1 MAAMNDRQRRTLQAL
16 VDTYVPAIERDDDPT
31 GFWATPGSAVFADIG
46 VELYLSTLPE
56 ELQDGLLELLDGL
69 GQFGLAS
76 QTPAMREITLRMLS
90 TASPEAAMGL
100 DALRQ
105 LTTLIAY
112 GSADESGHNPLWA
125 GLGYPGA
132 PSPTPPDVP
141 KTLPVLDVDAPTELT
156 ADAVIVGSG
165 SGGGV
170 IAAELAGAGL
180 DVVVV
185 EAGGYF
191 NESDF
196 NQQEMWAWQHLYY
209 RSGPNPTADGN
220 VTLLAG
226 RALGGGTTV
235 NWSNSVPPRD
245 DIRKRWEDEHGLE
258 GVAGA
263 AFDAHVDAVMTRIG
277 ATEECSDLNGPHQR
291 LVEGAEALGWKVR
304 RAQLN
309 LDPQRYD
316 PEMAGHTGYGDQTGA
331 KQGAYKTWLQDAA
344 DAGARLVVGTT
355 VDRVLVEGGRAA
367 GVTGTA
373 TDAFGGQHE
382 VTVRAPIVVAACG
395 ALETPALLLRSADR
409 RPGGRPPP
417 HPAPHGRDLRHL
429 RRGAAGLVGAGPGG
443 DPPRVR
449 RRGGRVRLHHRG
461 HPLQPRP
468 DRLRGAV
475 ELRRRPQ
482 GAAVAHPA
490 QRDLIHLTQD
500 RGGGQVVLG
509 PDGEAVHL
517 YPFAD
522 ELDVRNFRRGLEAT
536 ARIHEAA
543 GAEEIACLVPGVE
556 PWRRGQDLDAWLT
569 SLRAIP
575 VGAGWPG
582 RLQRPPDGHGAH
594 GQRSGDQRRRRPRP
608 APRHARRVGRR
619 HQRVPHLLRG
629 QPHGHLHGAGA
640 THGARHPRRA
650 GLTGNGA
657 RTRRRRRRTGGVTRG
672 GGPYFFCCPD
682 FSRRRLKRS
691 TRPPVSTSFC
701 LPV

>member
-1 MAAMNDRQRRTLQAL
+1 MGAMNDRQRRTLQAL

-31 GFWATPGSAVFADIG
+31 GFWATPGSAVFADVG

-76 QTPAMREITLRMLS
+76 QTRAMREITLRVLS

-112 GSADESGHNPLWA
+112 GSTDESGHNPLWA

-132 PSPTPPDVP
+132 PSPTPPEVE
-141 KTLPVLDVDAPTELT
+141 KTLPVLDVDGPTELT

-258 GVAGA
+258 GVAGG
-263 AFDAHVDAVMTRIG
+263 AFDAHVEAVMTRIG

-304 RAQLN
+304 RAKLN

-355 VDRVLVEGGRAA
+355 VDRVLVEGGRAV

-373 TDAFGGQHE
+373 TDAFGGQHA

-395 ALETPALLLRSADR
+395 ALETPALLLRSEI
-409 RPGGRPPP
+409 GGPAVGHHLTL
-417 HPAPHGRDLRHL
+417 HPT
-429 RRGAAGLVGAGPGG
+429 GALIGTYAEEQHAWWGP
-443 DPPRVR
+443 VQAAI
-449 RRGGRVRLHHRG
+449 LHEF
-461 HPLQPRP
+461 
-468 DRLRGAV
+468 DAV
-475 ELRRRPQ
+475 EDGHGFIIEGTHFNPGLT
-482 GAAVAHPA
+482 GSAVPWNSCIDHKELLSRTPRSAT
-490 QRDLIHLTQD
+490 LIHLTQD

-509 PDGEAVHL
+509 PDGSAVHL

-543 GAEEIACLVPGVE
+543 GAEEIACLVPGVG
-556 PWRRGQDLDAWLT
+556 PWRRGQDLDAWLV
-569 SLRAIP
+569 SLRTVP
-575 VGAGWPG
+575 VGAGGLAAFSAHQMGTARMGTDPATSVA
-582 RLQRPPDGHGAH
+582 DAH
-594 GQRSGDQRRRRPRP
+594 GQLHDTPGVWVGDTSAFPTCSGVNPMVTCM
-608 APRHARRVGRR
+608 ALARRTA
-619 HQRVPHLLRG
+619 HAILAAQ
-629 QPHGHLHGAGA
+629 
-640 THGARHPRRA
+640 
-650 GLTGNGA
+650 
-657 RTRRRRRRTGGVTRG
+657 
-672 GGPYFFCCPD
+672 
-682 FSRRRLKRS
+682 S
-691 TRPPVSTSFC
+691 
-701 LPV
+701 

>member
-31 GFWATPGSAVFADIG
+31 GFWATPGTAVFADIG

-76 QTPAMREITLRMLS
+76 QTQTMREITLRMLS

-132 PSPTPPDVP
+132 PSPTPPAVE
-141 KTLPVLDVDAPTELT
+141 KTLSVLGVDAPTELT

-170 IAAELAGAGL
+170 VAAELAGAGL

-245 DIRKRWEDEHGLE
+245 DIRKRWEDEHGLD
-258 GVAGA
+258 GVAGDE
-263 AFDAHVDAVMTRIG
+263 FNAHVDAVMTRIG

-395 ALETPALLLRSADR
+395 ALETPALLLRSEIGGPAVGHHLTLHPTGAIFGTYAQEQRAWWGPVQAAILHEFDDVEDGYGFIIEGTHFNPGLTGSAVPWNSGADHKELLSR
-409 RPGGRPPP
+409 T
-417 HPAPHGRDLRHL
+417 
-429 RRGAAGLVGAGPGG
+429 
-443 DPPRVR
+443 PRS
-449 RRGGRVRLHHRG
+449 
-461 HPLQPRP
+461 
-468 DRLRGAV
+468 AT
-475 ELRRRPQ
+475 
-482 GAAVAHPA
+482 
-490 QRDLIHLTQD
+490 LIHLTQD

-569 SLRAIP
+569 SLRSIP
-575 VGAGWPG
+575 VGAGGLAAFSAHQMGTARMGSDPATSVA
-582 RLQRPPDGHGAH
+582 DGHGQLHDTPGVWVGDTSAFPTC
-594 GQRSGDQRRRRPRP
+594 SGVNPMVTCM
-608 APRHARRVGRR
+608 ALARRTAHAILAEQG
-619 HQRVPHLLRG
+619 
-629 QPHGHLHGAGA
+629 
-640 THGARHPRRA
+640 
-650 GLTGNGA
+650 
-657 RTRRRRRRTGGVTRG
+657 
-672 GGPYFFCCPD
+672 
-682 FSRRRLKRS
+682 
-691 TRPPVSTSFC
+691 
-701 LPV
+701 